1 MDGDCGEQ
9 DEERQGAAAS
19 PPPTRSGSRSRRSQS
34 VRCST
39 SARSSRAIR
48 FRPATRSRSEALNAG
63 TVVTKLGAAIGRAR
77 THIPAG
83 AHVHR
88 HNLLALAAPGPS
100 RAHPRAAPPAQSL
113 ANHFPGFLG
122 YPRPDGRVG
131 TRNMLIV
138 LPTVNCSATVA
149 RRIAP
154 AFRGRLEAAPHPGID
169 GVAALCHA
177 QGCSVR
183 ADGPGMAMLRR
194 VLGGLRRA
202 S

>member
-1 MDGDCGEQ
+1 MRRTGRGKARCCGF
-9 DEERQGAAAS
+9 
-19 PPPTRSGSRSRRSQS
+19 T
-34 VRCST
+34 
-39 SARSSRAIR
+39 
-48 FRPATRSRSEALNAG
+48 PADTVGVALEALTVGQMLDLGPLVARDPIPAGHEIALGSLERG
-63 TVVTKLGAAIGRAR
+63 TVVTKLGAAIGRAS
-77 THIPAG
+77 TDIPAG